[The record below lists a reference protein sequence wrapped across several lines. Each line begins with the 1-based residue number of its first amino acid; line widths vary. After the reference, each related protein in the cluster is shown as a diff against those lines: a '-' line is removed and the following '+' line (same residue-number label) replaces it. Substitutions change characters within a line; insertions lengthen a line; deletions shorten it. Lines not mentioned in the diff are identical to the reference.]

1 MTKDKVTVLMSV
13 YNSQNTVSNALES
26 LVNQTYKNIE
36 ILVIDDGSEDET
48 LKICLEY
55 AKYFKNISV
64 QENKNNIGLTKSL
77 NLLIDLS
84 NGNLLARQDA
94 DDISDLK
101 RIEKQVDFLNK
112 NNLDAVTSR
121 AKIINQDRIIPRF
134 SYYLPKKLV
143 IRFKNPFIHG
153 SLMIKKASI
162 QKLGGYNDKFYYS
175 QDYKLMWDL
184 IKTGGK
190 IAIMK
195 EPLYSLNMEENIS
208 TLMKEKQQ
216 YYASFVK
223 KGKNPSILSDNLNI

>member
-26 LVNQTYKNIE
+26 FVNQTYKNIE

-55 AKYFKNISV
+55 AKNFKNISV

-134 SYYLPKKLV
+134 SYYLPKKIV
-143 IRFKNPFIHG
+143 IRYKNPFIHG
-153 SLMIKKASI
+153 SLLIKKTSI

-190 IAIMK
+190 ITIMK

-223 KGKNPSILSDNLNI
+223 KGKNPSI

>member
-26 LVNQTYKNIE
+26 FVNQTYKNIE

-55 AKYFKNISV
+55 AKNFKNISV

-134 SYYLPKKLV
+134 SYYLPKKIV
-143 IRFKNPFIHG
+143 MRYKNPFIHG
-153 SLMIKKASI
+153 SLLIKKTSI

-190 IAIMK
+190 ITIMK

-223 KGKNPSILSDNLNI
+223 KGKNPSI

>member
-1 MTKDKVTVLMSV
+1 MTKDKVTVLMSA
-13 YNSQNTVSNALES
+13 YNSQNTVGNALES

-36 ILVIDDGSEDET
+36 ILVVDDGSEDET
-48 LKICLEY
+48 FKICLEY
-55 AKYFKNISV
+55 AKNFKNISV
-64 QENKNNIGLTKSL
+64 HENKKNIGLTKSL

-94 DDISDLK
+94 DDISDLR

-121 AKIINQDRIIPRF
+121 ANIINQDRVIPRF
-134 SYYLPKKLV
+134 SYYLPKKIV
-143 IRFKNPFIHG
+143 MRYKNPFIHG
-153 SLMIKKASI
+153 SLLIKKTSI

-190 IAIMK
+190 ITIMK

-223 KGKNPSILSDNLNI
+223 KGKNPSI

>member
-13 YNSQNTVSNALES
+13 YNSQNTVSIALES

-55 AKYFKNISV
+55 AKNFKNISV

-143 IRFKNPFIHG
+143 IRYKNPFIHG

-195 EPLYSLNMEENIS
+195 EPLYSLNMEGNIS

-216 YYASFVK
+216 HYASFVK
-223 KGKNPSILSDNLNI
+223 KGKTPPI

>member
-55 AKYFKNISV
+55 AKNFKNISV

-143 IRFKNPFIHG
+143 IRYKNPFIHG

-195 EPLYSLNMEENIS
+195 EPLYSLNMEGNIS

-216 YYASFVK
+216 NFASFVK
-223 KGKNPSILSDNLNI
+223 KEKNPPI